1 MTKIVVTGASG
12 RLGREVTRDL
22 LDHGYEVRAVDAIVA
37 DVDPRVRVLQT
48 ELSDYGQTIDA
59 LAGFDAVVHLAN
71 IPAPEIKPAAVTFA
85 LNTVANVNVM
95 LAAAQV
101 GMTRVVWASSETTL
115 GLPFDVPPDY
125 APVDEAHYPHP
136 QSTYSLS
143 KVVSETAADEITKW
157 SGIPMLAL
165 RYSNILGPTDY
176 QTAFPGYWG
185 DAMLRKWNLW
195 GYIDVRDAAS
205 ATRLALD
212 APVTGTDSF
221 VIAAADTVMTRPS
234 ADLLAEVFPDV
245 PVRGEVT
252 GHQTLLAIDHAREV
266 LGWVPE
272 HRWRDHVAEDG
283 SPIG

>member
-22 LDHGYEVRAVDAIVA
+22 LDHGHEVRAVDAVVA

-48 ELSDYGQTIDA
+48 ELTDYGQTIDA
-59 LAGFDAVVHLAN
+59 LAGFEVVVHLAN
-71 IPAPEIKPAAVTFA
+71 IPAPELRPAALTFA
-85 LNTVANVNVM
+85 ANTVANANVF
-95 LAAAQV
+95 LGAAQV
-101 GMTRVVWASSETTL
+101 GMSRVVWASSETTL
-115 GLPFDVPPDY
+115 GLPFDTPPDY
-125 APVDEAHYPHP
+125 APLDEAHYPHP

-165 RYSNILGPTDY
+165 RYSNILGPADY
-176 QTAFPGYWG
+176 QQDFPSYWG
-185 DAMLRKWNLW
+185 DASLRKWNLW

-205 ATRLALD
+205 ATRLALT
-212 APVTGTDSF
+212 APVTGTDAF

-234 ADLLAEVFPDV
+234 ADLLAEVFPGV
-245 PVRGEVT
+245 PVRGELS

-272 HRWRDHVAEDG
+272 HRWRDHVGEDG
-283 SPIG
+283 TPIG